1 MSFLDADDLA
11 DMQADMQATFDRTG
25 QISRPQK
32 TASPR
37 GNVVV
42 YVPVGDPLPCS
53 LQTTRTAV
61 KKVIAGQT
69 QSVTAWVVLLPIGT
83 DIRPSDHI
91 EIDGIVYQV
100 TDGDTDRSH
109 ATCVGAYCEK
119 VR

>member
-1 MSFLDADDLA
+1 MTFLDAADLA
-11 DMQADMQATFDRTG
+11 ELQADMAATFDRVG

-61 KKVIAGQT
+61 KKSLRARRK
-69 QSVTAWVVLLPIGT
+69 A
-83 DIRPSDHI
+83 
-91 EIDGIVYQV
+91 
-100 TDGDTDRSH
+100 
-109 ATCVGAYCEK
+109 
-119 VR
+119 